1 AVCAAC
7 GTGAVASAAR
17 AVAHSVT
24 EPPGSAR
31 RTAAFSRA
39 ASRPDPATSMK
50 PGPGGWGPRARQGNI
65 TTPFPVGS
73 KAPGTLPTR
82 PATRI
87 VTVLMPTMRLAG
99 ARPTSRAAAAVAT
112 AGTAVA
118 FPGRVPVR
126 VGEHH
131 GQHGPGGQF
140 PGLDQ
145 RGGGGNH
152 AGHRGDLALD
162 RGGDHLT

>member
-118 FPGRVPVR
+118 FPGGAVPDSAFFSSAFFGKR
-126 VGEHH
+126 
-131 GQHGPGGQF
+131 GPGAW
-140 PGLDQ
+140 PTTAAYLSGLVNTTDS
-145 RGGGGNH
+145 
-152 AGHRGDLALD
+152 
-162 RGGDHLT
+162 T